1 MVIDFCEKDNNGL
14 IAKLGKKSNN
24 DNKKN
29 LMSLTDNVQ
38 CETTL
43 RLISRET
50 NLLTK
55 NINCTKS
62 IRGSFSNTDK
72 IPYINIQYARFK
84 IHKPSSFG
92 AAHGR
97 TDIKIDRQTDRQR
110 CFRVKIIDYFE

>member
-1 MVIDFCEKDNNGL
+1 
-14 IAKLGKKSNN
+14 
-24 DNKKN
+24 
-29 LMSLTDNVQ
+29 MSLTDNVQ

-97 TDIKIDRQTDRQR
+97 TDIKIDRLTDRGA
-110 CFRVKIIDYFE
+110 FVLKL

>member
-1 MVIDFCEKDNNGL
+1 MALLLN
-14 IAKLGKKSNN
+14 LGKKVIMII
-24 DNKKN
+24 KKN

-97 TDIKIDRQTDRQR
+97 TDIKIDRQTEVLS
-110 CFRVKIIDYFE
+110 C

>member
-1 MVIDFCEKDNNGL
+1 MTLLLN
-14 IAKLGKKSNN
+14 LGEKSNN
-24 DNKKN
+24 NNNNNNNDKKK

-62 IRGSFSNTDK
+62 IRGS
-72 IPYINIQYARFK
+72 
-84 IHKPSSFG
+84 
-92 AAHGR
+92 
-97 TDIKIDRQTDRQR
+97 
-110 CFRVKIIDYFE
+110 